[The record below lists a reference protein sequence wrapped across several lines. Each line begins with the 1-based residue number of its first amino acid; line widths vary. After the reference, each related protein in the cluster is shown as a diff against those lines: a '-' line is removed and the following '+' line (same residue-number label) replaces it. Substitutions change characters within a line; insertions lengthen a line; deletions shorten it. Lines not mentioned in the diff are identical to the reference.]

1 MDARGWRMSQR
12 RRHLHRLHHAWLP
25 RHVHAFHGRAFRRP
39 LLHRGAHGKQ
49 AFGLGKLFD
58 QPGMAKILGI
68 PDAWD
73 QTCLIP
79 VGYATG
85 DDFTPSPR
93 GSVDDVIV
101 WNHGPLA

>member
-1 MDARGWRMSQR
+1 
-12 RRHLHRLHHAWLP
+12 
-25 RHVHAFHGRAFRRP
+25 
-39 LLHRGAHGKQ
+39 
-49 AFGLGKLFD
+49 
-58 QPGMAKILGI
+58 MAKILGI
-68 PDAWD
+68 PEAWD

-79 VGYATG
+79 VGYTTG